1 MANLFKGLKPKAHLS
16 SNGFDLSQK
25 HVFSSAPGMLVP
37 VASWETVPNDYF
49 EINMVSLMRT
59 MTMNTAAFLRG
70 KQRFDFYFV
79 PYSQL
84 WHPFNQFITQ
94 RQDAHSVNQKGFLYA
109 PTVSLSAILELI
121 FDEYRT
127 PSQAGDDIFGY
138 TFAVNAVRLLDMLG
152 YGNYEWVLNAAADED
167 LTKINFQITLA
178 DYNLKLY
185 NSEGSQKRVNIF
197 RLAAYQHIWYD
208 IYRNKFYDMM
218 DRTLQDSDY
227 VSNFNYDDIPCTSFS
242 QSLIDGYLTSD
253 KFKERMFGLFRMRY
267 VGWKKDLFTGLMPS
281 QQFGAVSSV
290 SIGSDLQLV
299 GSPSVTIPTNTVI
312 FDAADVSTVI
322 DSRSQPVGGSLYSD
336 DNGILQ
342 VDGDDALLRTL
353 HGHTAS
359 VSRGTLTLDGTGGTF
374 DVLSLYKAEMLQ
386 NWKQK
391 TLRAG
396 NMVDDNFEAHFGTS
410 PYYNSDENVLPLGSF
425 EAVLNIDPVETTAQ
439 SSGTGNVKV
448 GDLAAKAQAVANGNT
463 IKFACR
469 DYGVIMCLASYVPE
483 SDYCSNG
490 IDKNNTLY
498 EQFDFF
504 TPEFENI
511 GLEAIETKQLSH
523 LIKSDNVLGY
533 APRYWNYKGA
543 YDKIH
548 NGFFNQRYRKHGT
561 AQDTVVYGDKVAWV
575 APKESYYLVAQDG
588 DNYYSLASFY
598 VDPAIYDNVFGVEF
612 NVNHDYAHQED
623 TFINNVYF
631 DVKAIRSMSKLGLP
645 EF

>member
-25 HVFSSAPGMLVP
+25 HVFSNAPGMLLP
-37 VASWETVPNDYF
+37 VACWETVPNDYF

-59 MTMNTAAFLRG
+59 MTMNTAAFVRG

-94 RQDAHSVNQKGFLYA
+94 REDAHSVNQKGFLYV
-109 PTVSLSAILELI
+109 PTVSLATILKMI
-121 FDEYRT
+121 FEEFWTRT
-127 PSQAGDDIFGY
+127 QSGDDIFGY
-138 TFAVNAVRLLDMLG
+138 HFSVNAVRLLDMLG
-152 YGNYEWVLNAAADED
+152 YGNYAWVIDYAKDNTHTVQDLED
-167 LTKINFQITLA
+167 ILD
-178 DYNLKLY
+178 DYGL
-185 NSEGSQKRVNIF
+185 SEKRVNIF

-208 IYRNKFYDMM
+208 VYRNKYYDLM
-218 DRTLQDSDY
+218 DRSLEETDY
-227 VSNFNYDDIPCTSFS
+227 IIDFNFDDIPCRTFS
-242 QSLIDGYLTSD
+242 DSQIETVLTSAYL
-253 KFKERMFGLFRMRY
+253 KERIFGLFRMRY

-290 SIGSDLQLV
+290 SIGSDLQLI
-299 GSPSVTIPTNTVI
+299 GSPSVSHNLSAHSQELYVHYESGLEDTNLSYTKLDQSSGFI
-312 FDAADVSTVI
+312 TGNG
-322 DSRSQPVGGSLYSD
+322 VGLHHSH
-336 DNGILQ
+336 GI
-342 VDGDDALLRTL
+342 DGDV
-353 HGHTAS
+353 S
-359 VSRGTLTLDGTGGTF
+359 VSRGSLALQGDGGSF
-374 DVLSLYKAEMLQ
+374 DVLSLYKAQMLQ

-396 NMVDDNFEAHFGTS
+396 NMVNDNFEAHFGTS

-425 EAVLNIDPVETTAQ
+425 EAVLNIDPVETTAI
-439 SSGTGNVKV
+439 SSEIGNNKV
-448 GDLAAKAQAVANGNT
+448 GDIGAKAQAVAKGNT
-463 IKFACR
+463 IKFSCR
-469 DYGVIMCLASYVPE
+469 DYGVIMCVTSFVPE
-483 SDYCSNG
+483 ADYKSDG

-511 GLEAIETKQLSH
+511 GLEAVETKQLSH
-523 LIKSDNVLGY
+523 LIKRDAVLGY
-533 APRYWNYKGA
+533 APRYWHYKGA

-548 NGFFNQRYRKHGT
+548 NGFYNQQYWKHGASSIT
-561 AQDTVVYGDKVAWV
+561 TVLGDKVAWA
-575 APKESYYLVAQDG
+575 APKESYYLDG
-588 DNYYSLASFY
+588 YSYFGLASFY
-598 VDPAIYDNVFGVEF
+598 VDPAIFDNVFGVEF
-612 NVNHDYAHQED
+612 NVDHDYMHQED